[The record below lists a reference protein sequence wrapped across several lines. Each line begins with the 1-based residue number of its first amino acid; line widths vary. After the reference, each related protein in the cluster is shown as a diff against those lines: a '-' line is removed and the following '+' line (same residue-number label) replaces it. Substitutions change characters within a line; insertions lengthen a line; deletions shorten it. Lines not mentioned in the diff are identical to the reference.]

1 MSDVVPVNFAKAI
14 LRFGYDLACQ
24 HMAQVDEINRGATA
38 TQPAATNKPKFTIVP
53 KE

>member
-1 MSDVVPVNFAKAI
+1 MTAVVPVNFAEAI

-24 HMAQVDEINRGATA
+24 RMAQVDEINRGAIVV
-38 TQPAATNKPKFTIVP
+38 QPVVNKPKFTIVP

>member
-1 MSDVVPVNFAKAI
+1 MTDVVHVNFAEAI

-24 HMAQVDEINRGATA
+24 RMAQVDEINRGATVM
-38 TQPAATNKPKFTIVP
+38 QPETSKPKFTIVP

>member
-1 MSDVVPVNFAKAI
+1 MTDVVRVSFAEAI

-24 HMAQVDEINRGATA
+24 HMAQVDEINRGAIVV
-38 TQPAATNKPKFTIVP
+38 QPVVNKPKFTIVP